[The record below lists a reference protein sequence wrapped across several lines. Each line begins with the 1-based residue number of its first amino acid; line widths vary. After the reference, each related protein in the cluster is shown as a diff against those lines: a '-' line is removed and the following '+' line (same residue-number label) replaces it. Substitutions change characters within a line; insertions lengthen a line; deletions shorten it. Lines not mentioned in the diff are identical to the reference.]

1 MLDIKVEKNTP
12 TLVVL
17 IAVILGIA
25 LLPHYKDRLRSLNSN
40 LAGLIIGFICVIM
53 FLLIDPKVA
62 TLLLFVILVFYYTNV
77 KDETISRLD
86 RDNFQVT
93 PFSEA
98 EQKLLA
104 NEAVISDKTDTA
116 AEKLKSSCGEF
127 NQTVGDT
134 LNKLEDQLKE
144 DICSP
149 EPFQSTQERISEG
162 FIRDR
167 VPEVMRHEMTNEDP
181 VNLVDVNPQ
190 EGFQNHLENTNQ
202 KELLAQNLANEQSH
216 LVNIHKNQ
224 GDVSGCR
231 YDGKKLLNGEF
242 EEYFGAPLADC
253 SNYTRAGVERTGT
266 AFYPLNR

>member
-1 MLDIKVEKNTP
+1 MLDIKVEKNVP

-17 IAVILGIA
+17 IAVILAIA
-25 LLPHYKDRLRSLNSN
+25 LLPQYKDRLRSLNSN

-86 RDNFQVT
+86 NFEVK

-104 NEAVISDKTDTA
+104 NEFEIETKTITA
-116 AEKLKSSCGEF
+116 AGLLTKGCSDFDDSVKQALGNLDS
-127 NQTVGDT
+127 
-134 LNKLEDQLKE
+134 QLKD

-149 EPFQSTQERISEG
+149 ELFQSTQERISEG
-162 FIRDR
+162 FVRDR

-181 VNLVDVNPQ
+181 TNLVDVNPQ

-202 KELLAQNLANEQSH
+202 KELLAQNLANEQSR
-216 LVNIHKNQ
+216 LVNFHKNQ

-242 EEYFGAPLADC
+242 EEYFGTPVADC
-253 SNYTRAGVERTGT
+253 SNYTRDGVERTGT

>member
-17 IAVILGIA
+17 IAVILAIA
-25 LLPHYKDRLRSLNSN
+25 LLPHYKYRLRSLNSN

-77 KDETISRLD
+77 KDETISRLE
-86 RDNFQVT
+86 NFQVT

-127 NQTVGDT
+127 NQTVEDT
-134 LNKLEDQLKE
+134 LNKLEDKLKSK
-144 DICSP
+144 ICDS
-149 EPFQSTQERISEG
+149 FQNTQERISEG
-162 FIRDR
+162 FVRDR

-190 EGFQNHLENTNQ
+190 EGFENHLENTNQ

>member
-77 KDETISRLD
+77 KDENINRL
-86 RDNFQVT
+86 DNFQVT

-98 EQKLLA
+98 EQKRLS

-116 AEKLKSSCGEF
+116 AEKLKSSCGVF
-127 NQTVGDT
+127 KRTVEDT
-134 LNKLEDQLKE
+134 LDKLENQLKE
-144 DICSP
+144 DICLDS
-149 EPFQSTQERISEG
+149 FQNTQERISEG

-190 EGFQNHLENTNQ
+190 EGFQNHLENSA
-202 KELLAQNLANEQSH
+202 ES
-216 LVNIHKNQ
+216 V
-224 GDVSGCR
+224 
-231 YDGKKLLNGEF
+231 
-242 EEYFGAPLADC
+242 
-253 SNYTRAGVERTGT
+253 
-266 AFYPLNR
+266 